1 MKKYFCLLGALLL
14 VGCSGQSKTIES
26 TTVTELQTEAPQTEP
41 VPATAVIESSSEAVS
56 IPDQDGLVDAIVN
69 SLIDLGATDA
79 SLDEL
84 IPDFSKSYISI
95 DAVYTLSDG
104 KKIVVHCFYDDMTKH
119 WIANYVDSYDNTDI
133 IYYVYGYDDYYDI
146 YNLRTDEL
154 IKESKRAFDESE
166 FMSEAESR
174 FESIS
179 DEGNAKLES
188 IAAKYKTK

>member
-1 MKKYFCLLGALLL
+1 MKKYFYLLGALLL

-104 KKIVVHCFYDDMTKH
+104 MKIVAHCFYDDMTKH
-119 WIANYVDSYDNTDI
+119 WIVNYVDSYDNPDI

-146 YNLRTDEL
+146 YDLRTDEL

-188 IAAKYKTK
+188 IAEKYKTK

>member
-1 MKKYFCLLGALLL
+1 MKKYFYLLGALLL

-104 KKIVVHCFYDDMTKH
+104 MKIV
-119 WIANYVDSYDNTDI
+119 ANYVDSYDNTDI

-146 YNLRTDEL
+146 YDLRTDEL

-188 IAAKYKTK
+188 IAEKYKTK